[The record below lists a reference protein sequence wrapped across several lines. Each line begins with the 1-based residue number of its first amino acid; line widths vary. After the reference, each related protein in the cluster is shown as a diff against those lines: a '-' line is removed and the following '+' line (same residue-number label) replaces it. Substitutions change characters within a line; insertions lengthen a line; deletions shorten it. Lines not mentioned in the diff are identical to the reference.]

1 MIKRTFTLVYIVDH
15 NATQE
20 EQHFF
25 PLGEGYHNY
34 HPNTDTL
41 MSKVRLFLEFKLLMQ
56 LTFLSINNK
65 INGKNIIIKMRK
77 SMVSW

>member
-1 MIKRTFTLVYIVDH
+1 MIKCPFTLVYIVDQ
-15 NATQE
+15 NATE
-20 EQHFF
+20 KEQNFF

-34 HPNTDTL
+34 FPNTNTL
-41 MSKVRLFLEFKLLMQ
+41 MSKISLFLEFKLLMQ

-65 INGKNIIIKMRK
+65 INGKNIIIKMQK